1 MGMADTVFDQAS
13 RRAARLDPAGFFAWL
28 LSSFPAVLRFGRW
41 LDTRSTPPPGRREP
55 TADTV
60 AELHAL
66 HEPGPPWLFPVEFQ
80 TEPDATMFGRLLVQL
95 GEAWQHLRPD
105 PEPGSRYQLGAAVVN
120 LTGTR
125 QSAPASRLYRLPGP
139 DGLVC
144 GGQFRE
150 RYLAEES
157 ADQTL
162 GLIEG
167 KQLSRVLLVFVPLMQ
182 GGGEDGIITRWL
194 GAAGQ
199 ETDARLR
206 AEYASLALVLANLKD
221 WYPAWK
227 QALKEWDMREAE
239 ILKEWKREGSV
250 ETAQRFLRRL
260 LQQRFGELPVSL
272 LERIEATSELD
283 RLERAFDQVQQLTK
297 LDDLVL

>member
-1 MGMADTVFDQAS
+1 MAETVFDQAS
-13 RRAARLDPAGFFAWL
+13 RRAARLDPPGFFAWL
-28 LSSFPAVLRFGRW
+28 LSGFAAVLRFGRW
-41 LDTRSTPPPGRREP
+41 LDTRSTPAPGGREP

-60 AELHAL
+60 AELHGL
-66 HEPGPPWLFPVEFQ
+66 HEPGPPWLFPVEYQ

-157 ADQTL
+157 AEQAL
-162 GLIEG
+162 GLIEA
-167 KQLSRVLLVFVPLMQ
+167 KQMSRVLLVFVPLMQ
-182 GGGEDGIITRWL
+182 GGGEDGTITRWL

-199 ETDARLR
+199 EEDARLR
-206 AEYASLALVLANLKD
+206 AEYASLALVMATLTD
-221 WYPAWK
+221 GSPAWK
-227 QALKEWDMREAE
+227 QALKEWNMRESE
-239 ILKEWKREGSV
+239 IVKEWKRE
-250 ETAQRFLRRL
+250 
-260 LQQRFGELPVSL
+260 
-272 LERIEATSELD
+272 ERIETLRQTLRDLLQDRFGTLPEEWQARIEAVSDPDGLRQAVRQAPKVA
-283 RLERAFDQVQQLTK
+283 RLE
-297 LDDLVL
+297 DLSL